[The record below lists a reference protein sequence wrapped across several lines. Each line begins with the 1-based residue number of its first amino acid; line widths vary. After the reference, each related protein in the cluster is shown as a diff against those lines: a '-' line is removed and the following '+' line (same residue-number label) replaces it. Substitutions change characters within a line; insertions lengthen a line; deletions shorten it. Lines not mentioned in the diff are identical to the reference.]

1 MSAGWLE
8 LPDIIAVLDD
18 ERSLD
23 DLRRYFATGPKSC
36 LFTGSKFEALGGDPK
51 GMFRDVVTAE
61 DLIAVEMLSV
71 RVPPMVALE
80 LLQGELGQQVSDELR
95 EIPIAVDLSAEG
107 AKPYIDDNGP
117 ADRAWH
123 HLTGCRGVN
132 KTIAGKLLARKRPRL
147 IPVYDNVVACA
158 LRGRRGF
165 WLWLHEQLRVDGL
178 RMAHRLRRLRAE
190 AGIPALVS
198 EIRVLDVVIWMRHQP
213 QHQRKNCPGMTV
225 PSRAE

>member
-1 MSAGWLE
+1 M
-8 LPDIIAVLDD
+8 LDD

-23 DLRRYFATGPKSC
+23 DLRRYFATGPQSC
-36 LFTGSKFEALGGDPK
+36 LFTGSQFEALGGDPK

-80 LLQGELGQQVSDELR
+80 LLQGELGQQISDELR
-95 EIPIAVDLSAEG
+95 EIPIAVDLSDEK
-107 AKPYIDDNGP
+107 AKRHIDDNGP

-123 HLTGCRGVN
+123 LLMGCHGVN

-165 WLWLHEQLRVDGL
+165 WLWLYDQLRADGFSL
-178 RMAHRLRRLRAE
+178 THRLRRLRAE
-190 AGIPALVS
+190 AGIPTLVS
-198 EIRVLDVVIWMRHQP
+198 DIRVLDIVLWMRHQP
-213 QHQRKNCPGMTV
+213 QHQRMKCPGMTI
-225 PSRAE
+225 PRRAETDLPLQH